1 MPLISQQTEVF
12 EELAPFVHM
21 TVAPNGVTVGELA
34 FVSAQTHWSTAI
46 SLPNAT
52 STANLV
58 DANLSFDMFSSA
70 IGDTGAGFS
79 TALTRT
85 ETSWLDS
92 QGRLA
97 ANQAFIAT
105 ECAFQ
110 VFLRDNATTT
120 GTATKYRTIR
130 NVAAVQAIGQAFT
143 WNVTIGDGITRTIG
157 NLGSY
162 GGLGALYS
170 GVPLAGVSSGSVA
183 GSSFISNASA
193 LNGSQGTFLGD
204 ACCYGVKLRVPL
216 VFPPN
221 VNVRIKVTNGNA
233 FTVPSY
239 TDGLTTAGAVDTL
252 PAAQYLAVKQYLR
265 GYLCTMPV

>member
-12 EELAPFVHM
+12 EELAPFIHM
-21 TVAPNGVTVGELA
+21 TVSPNGVTVGDLA

-46 SLPNAT
+46 SLPNSS

-58 DANLSFDMFSSA
+58 DANLSFDMFSAA
-70 IGDTGAGFS
+70 IGDTGAGFT

-85 ETSWLDS
+85 ETSWLDT

-110 VFLRDNATTT
+110 VFLRSDATTT
-120 GTATKYRTIR
+120 GTATSYKTIK
-130 NVAAVQAIGQAFT
+130 NVAAVQAIGQAFS

-157 NLGSY
+157 SLGSY

-170 GVPLAGVSSGSVA
+170 GVPLAGISSGTGTSQASFKNDTNLA
-183 GSSFISNASA
+183 GA
-193 LNGSQGTFLGD
+193 QGAFLGD

-221 VNVRIKVTNGNA
+221 INVRIKVQNGNA
-233 FTVPSY
+233 FTVPAY
-239 TDGLTTAGAVDTL
+239 TDGTTGAGAFNTL
-252 PAAQYLAVKQYLR
+252 PASSYLAVKQYLR

>member
-1 MPLISQQTEVF
+1 MPLISQQTETF
-12 EELAPFVHM
+12 EELAPFIHM
-21 TVAPNGVTVGELA
+21 AVSSNGVTVGDLA

-46 SLPNAT
+46 SLPNAS
-52 STANLV
+52 STNNLV
-58 DANLSFDMFSSA
+58 DANLSFDMFSAA

-97 ANQAFIAT
+97 ANQVFIAT

-110 VFLRDNATTT
+110 TFIRSDATTT
-120 GTATKYRTIR
+120 GTATKIKTIK
-130 NVAAVQAIGQAFT
+130 NVAAVQAIGQAFS
-143 WNVTIGDGITRTIG
+143 WNVTIGDGITLTIG
-157 NLGSY
+157 SIGSY
-162 GGLGALYS
+162 GGLGGLYA
-170 GVPLAGVSSGSVA
+170 GVPLAGVSSGNVA
-183 GSSFISNASA
+183 SSASFSNASA
-193 LNGSQGTFLGD
+193 LNGAQGVMLGD

-221 VNVRIKVTNGNA
+221 VNVRIKVQNGNA
-233 FTVPSY
+233 FTVPTY
-239 TDGLTTAGAVDTL
+239 TDGTTGAGALNTL
-252 PAAQYLAVKQYLR
+252 PATEYLAVRQYLR